1 VTTDDREIFK
11 EQIRQIERAHKRGKG
26 FVAPGTVRH
35 LDRPTG
41 DGHAFGWGMVG
52 VLTILSV
59 FVIKGMLYA
68 QAGPAEYTARL
79 DHLATGGWL
88 EQAGAV
94 LFYPDPLTR
103 VIASALRSTTNAPLS
118 DN

>member
-1 VTTDDREIFK
+1 MATDDREIFK
-11 EQIRQIERAHKRGKG
+11 EQIRQIERAHKRGQG

-35 LDRPTG
+35 LDRPAG
-41 DGHAFGWGMVG
+41 DSHAFNWVMVG
-52 VLTILSV
+52 VLAILSV

-79 DHLATGGWL
+79 DHLAAGGRL

-94 LFYPDPLTR
+94 LLYPDPLTR
-103 VIASALRSTTNAPLS
+103 VIASALRPTTNAALLG
-118 DN
+118 N